1 MRLRDLFSIRNEPY
15 CRILKR
21 VMTSILSAQKV
32 SKRSL
37 TLNKSFFLSLVIHLC
52 LIFGITFTTFYKMPL
67 LESSSIINVKFA
79 NASEDV
85 IGQEGSSS
93 ENISQN
99 TEESDFLSK
108 KEINEN
114 NFQAYKVK
122 KLEANST
129 VNNEE
134 AMYLNLWQRN
144 IESSGDKM
152 ISATDKI
159 LEDSKVQIMATID
172 SFGNLIKSEIL
183 ISSGDRSVDEMAIKI
198 LEESAPFAPFDP
210 KMLNEYSFLEIVRDW
225 NFSSN

>member
-1 MRLRDLFSIRNEPY
+1 
-15 CRILKR
+15 
-21 VMTSILSAQKV
+21 MTSILSAQKV

-152 ISATDKI
+152 ISATDKT

-183 ISSGDRSVDEMAIKI
+183 ISSGDRFVDEMAIKI

>member
-1 MRLRDLFSIRNEPY
+1 
-15 CRILKR
+15 
-21 VMTSILSAQKV
+21 MTSILSAQKV

-183 ISSGDRSVDEMAIKI
+183 ISSGDRSVDKMAIKI

>member
-1 MRLRDLFSIRNEPY
+1 
-15 CRILKR
+15 
-21 VMTSILSAQKV
+21 MTSILSAQKV

-52 LIFGITFTTFYKMPL
+52 LIFGVTFTTFYKMPL

-79 NASEDV
+79 NASEDL
-85 IGQEGSSS
+85 IGQDGSSS
-93 ENISQN
+93 QNISQDI
-99 TEESDFLSK
+99 EESDFLSK
-108 KEINEN
+108 KETNEN

-183 ISSGDRSVDEMAIKI
+183 ISSGDRSVDEMAINI

>member
-1 MRLRDLFSIRNEPY
+1 
-15 CRILKR
+15 
-21 VMTSILSAQKV
+21 MTSILSAQKI

-52 LIFGITFTTFYKMPL
+52 LIFGVTFTTFYKMPL

-79 NASEDV
+79 NASEDL
-85 IGQEGSSS
+85 IGQDGSSS
-93 ENISQN
+93 QNISQDI
-99 TEESDFLSK
+99 EESDFLSK

>member
-1 MRLRDLFSIRNEPY
+1 
-15 CRILKR
+15 
-21 VMTSILSAQKV
+21 MTSILSAQKV

-93 ENISQN
+93 KNISQN

>member
-1 MRLRDLFSIRNEPY
+1 
-15 CRILKR
+15 
-21 VMTSILSAQKV
+21 MTSILSAQKV

-37 TLNKSFFLSLVIHLC
+37 TLNKSFFLSLIIHLC
-52 LIFGITFTTFYKMPL
+52 LIFGVTFTTFYKMPL

-79 NASEDV
+79 NASEDS

-93 ENISQN
+93 ESISQD
-99 TEESDFLSK
+99 TEESDLWSK
-108 KEINEN
+108 KEVNEN

-144 IESSGDKM
+144 IESTGDKM
-152 ISATDKI
+152 ISAADKI
-159 LEDSKVQIMATID
+159 LENSKVQIMATID

-183 ISSGDRSVDEMAIKI
+183 ISSGDISVDEMAIKI